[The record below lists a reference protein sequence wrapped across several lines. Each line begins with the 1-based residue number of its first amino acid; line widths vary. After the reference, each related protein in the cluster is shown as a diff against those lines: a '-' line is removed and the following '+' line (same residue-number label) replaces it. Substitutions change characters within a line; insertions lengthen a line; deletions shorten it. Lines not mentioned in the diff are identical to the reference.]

1 MWHNST
7 ELGSLILM
15 SNGLLFQ
22 NCTFH
27 SSITSDLKAF
37 TDKFGFDVLIVLASY
52 LSEDQQPKRQ
62 IAVYSENL
70 ELCSQVKTPLTEHIP
85 SHLLSEHAVE
95 DGNGLVA

>member
-1 MWHNST
+1 MIHQ
-7 ELGSLILM
+7 SLTLI
-15 SNGLLFQ
+15 SNCLLFQ

-37 TDKFGFDVLIVLASY
+37 TDKFGFDVLILLASY
-52 LSEDQQPKRQ
+52 LSEEQQPRQQ

-70 ELCSQVKTPLTEHIP
+70 ELCSQVRTSLTQRSPRIP
-85 SHLLSEHAVE
+85 ICWLSERGVE